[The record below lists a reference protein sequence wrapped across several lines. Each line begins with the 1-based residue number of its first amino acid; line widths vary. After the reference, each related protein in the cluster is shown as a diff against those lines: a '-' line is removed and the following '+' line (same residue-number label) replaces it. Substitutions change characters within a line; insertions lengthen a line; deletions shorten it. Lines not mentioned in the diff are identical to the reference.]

1 MPKSQEYNWKEYGIE
16 LPLILIGS
24 IEILHIETNSPIV
37 FLIDETHDN
46 LNSINDNVQN
56 AIELIKKAKVDI
68 VGVESHRG
76 GKQWGDYDEVYRPT
90 VEIRNVKQFKKS
102 VNTCP
107 NFAIQIPGIYQ
118 DFVFGVEHE
127 GMFNKIHC
135 NLSVDDNPY
144 FGKPVVNHPLNI
156 ERSKHFIRTLF
167 EIRERV
173 NGKGNLILN
182 CGSNHNTHI
191 KELIK
196 KSEIEDITLY
206 KASYIRLNTI

>member
-1 MPKSQEYNWKEYGIE
+1 MLKSQEYNWTEYGLE
-16 LPLILIGS
+16 QPLNLFGS

-46 LNSINDNVQN
+46 DISTDYNVKN
-56 AIELIKKAKVDI
+56 AVELITKANVDI
-68 VGVESHRG
+68 IGVESHRG
-76 GKQWGDYDEVYRPT
+76 GRVWDQYYGKYLST
-90 VEIRNVKQFKKS
+90 FEIRSVKQYKAA
-102 VNTCP
+102 VNTYP
-107 NFAIQIPGIYQ
+107 YFALHIPVNYQ
-118 DFVFGVEHE
+118 DFVFGVECE
-127 GMFNKIHC
+127 GMLSKIHC
-135 NLSVDDNPY
+135 NLAVDDNPY

-173 NGKGNLILN
+173 NRKGNLILN

-191 KELIK
+191 KEWVDLG
-196 KSEIEDITLY
+196 EIEIITEC